1 MKIFWLIIALL
12 LLWTGASYL
21 YSPENI
27 LRLHKWLQKHVLNDE
42 NVRKRR
48 YQIGTLLTVLSLL
61 ILCIL
66 FFCK

>member
-1 MKIFWLIIALL
+1 MRIFWLIISLL

-27 LRLHKWLQKHVLNDE
+27 LKFHKWLQKYFLNDE
-42 NVRKRR
+42 NVHKRR
-48 YQIGTLLTVLSLL
+48 YQIGTLLTILSLL

-66 FFCK
+66 FFYK